1 MARPR
6 THSDEDILGAAQAV
20 LLRKGPG
27 GFTLSDAAT
36 EVGMSRPALI
46 QRFGNR
52 EALMQAIAT
61 REIEQT
67 RAWLETLP
75 GGRGVVPLWTFLKAA
90 VRSMGP
96 GHHGPEPTSFDARV
110 ALAAVEAGDPH
121 LAASGAARHRMVQEA
136 IAARLPEGTR
146 DPMALSLALH
156 GLMAGAVLQWLV
168 SRDTPLRD
176 VVLVRLGDMMARLW
190 PDLPF
195 PM

>member
-6 THSDEDILGAAQAV
+6 THSDDNILMAAQSV
-20 LLRKGPG
+20 LLRHGPG
-27 GFTLSDAAT
+27 GFTLSDAAA
-36 EVGMSRPALI
+36 EIGMSRPALI

-52 EALMQAIAT
+52 ESLMRAIAE

-67 RAWLETLP
+67 RDWLANLP
-75 GGRGVVPLWTFLKAA
+75 NGRGIVPLWTFLKAA
-90 VRSMGP
+90 VRTMGP
-96 GHHGPEPTSFDARV
+96 DHDGKFDARI

-121 LAASGAARHRMVQEA
+121 LASSGAERHRMVQEA
-136 IAARLPEGTR
+136 IAERLPAGTR
-146 DPMALSLALH
+146 DPQGLSLALH

-176 VVLVRLGDMMARLW
+176 IMLLRIGDLMSRIW
-190 PDLPF
+190 PDMNF